1 MFHISRFLLIDN
13 GTSIPGEKPDMG
25 MGKRKGVCINAK
37 YFTDGRRNLLVLCIL
52 HKIGK
57 ENGIVRRFDLN
68 FDRKLSTYR
77 ILDLWGELIYTRSYP
92 HYPQKNNEK

>member
-1 MFHISRFLLIDN
+1 M
-13 GTSIPGEKPDMG
+13 E
-25 MGKRKGVCINAK
+25 MGKRKGGCINAK
-37 YFTDGRRNLLVLCIL
+37 YFIDGRRNLLVLCIL

>member
-1 MFHISRFLLIDN
+1 
-13 GTSIPGEKPDMG
+13 MG
-25 MGKRKGVCINAK
+25 MRKKEMVCINAK
-37 YFTDGRRNLLVLCIL
+37 YFTDARRDLLVLCIL

-57 ENGIVRRFDLN
+57 ENGIVGRFDWK
-68 FDRKLSTYR
+68 FDIKLSTYG